1 MTKWIVGLLL
11 VVNMALFA
19 WMRWGGGLMGEG
31 GNTSVQPA
39 LNSDKI
45 RLLDMQPALGPGSA
59 PVSTVSGVALTLSP
73 LPAPSSAPAASMP
86 VAATPLVPAKQ
97 VSCAE
102 WGEFSGHDLA
112 RAQEAL
118 ATLQLGDRLSQRS
131 VEHKQGFWVYIPPVK
146 KHAEVEKKIAQL
158 KARGVKDL
166 FVVQERG
173 KWLNAISLGV
183 FRTRDAAQKYLV
195 VVRGKG
201 VDSAKLGERA
211 SKLRFT
217 VFVMKRLDGGMAD
230 RLVAFQKGFPDSE
243 LKVSACG
250 N

>member
-11 VVNMALFA
+11 AANLALFA
-19 WMRWGGGLMGEG
+19 WMQWGGALMGEG
-31 GNTSVQPA
+31 GNASVQPA
-39 LNSDKI
+39 LNSDKVK
-45 RLLDMQPALGPGSA
+45 LMDMQPALGPGST
-59 PVSTVSGVALTLSP
+59 PVSAVSGVALTLSP

-86 VAATPLVPAKQ
+86 VAAAPLLPPKQ

-118 ATLQLGDRLSQRS
+118 ATLQLGDKLSQRS
-131 VEHKQGFWVYIPPVK
+131 VEHNQGFWVYIPPAK

-166 FVVQERG
+166 FVVQEKG

-201 VDSAKLGERA
+201 VDSARLGERA
-211 SKLRFT
+211 SKLKFT

-230 RLVAFQKGFPDSE
+230 RLSALQKGFPDSE
-243 LKVSACG
+243 LRVLACG